1 MNTLSITLLAIPE
14 ILKMKSWIVTLGGF
28 LIVICSLIILFFL
41 FALISKILNTN
52 WKNISRKRLKSVD
65 NTKRKGTALDTNNDI
80 IVAIGLALALSSE
93 VHDIEYDE
101 ITIVR
106 QERRY
111 SPWNSK
117 IYGLNILNKR

>member
-41 FALISKILNTN
+41 FTLISKILNTN